1 MPGFLCDPGSESDAN
16 EGVYESGV
24 YKYMEAGARGH
35 VVLIDIELTK
45 DVVDLGL
52 GHLVSPGLEGVYDHM
67 RAGSTTWKLE
77 PGVIVNPG
85 MIFLAR
91 STMHTCD
98 RTNTLF
104 TKLFW
109 EVVKN

>member
-1 MPGFLCDPGSESDAN
+1 MQ
-16 EGVYESGV
+16 
-24 YKYMEAGARGH
+24 AGARGH
-35 VVLIDIELTK
+35 VVLI
-45 DVVDLGL
+45 DLGL

-104 TKLFW
+104 TMLFW